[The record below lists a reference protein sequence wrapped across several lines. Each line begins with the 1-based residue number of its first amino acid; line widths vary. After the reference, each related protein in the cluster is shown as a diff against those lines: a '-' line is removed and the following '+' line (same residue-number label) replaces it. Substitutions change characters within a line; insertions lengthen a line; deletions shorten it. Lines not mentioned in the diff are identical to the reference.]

1 MDDRV
6 LRATVFYNAGEL
18 TYNFPFDYI
27 KKSFIMI
34 KYVDKIEADYIDEG
48 QLLLYGIDYTINDKQ
63 VILKEKNVTNK
74 YICIYRSTTTSI
86 ISTFSD
92 GSLLKASNMNISNVQ
107 LLHLNEELSD
117 YIVIHKLPSGF
128 LQKIEEAIKVTE
140 DNAGLTKEYLDE
152 ILSIYALIKECLDDV
167 IIYTK
172 SIKVK
177 SFNNVNEMLS
187 SNNITEG
194 DLVRTKGYVSK
205 LDKEGALYSIES
217 DVGTSASYI
226 KLQNNLYA
234 IKMRDAVD
242 TDKILYKD
250 INIESI
256 LNSYISFYYILNS
269 LVLPHFSFIIDNVV
283 YIKNDLLKI
292 LFDTDINK
300 LSINIKKE
308 G

>member
-1 MDDRV
+1 MDDRE

-27 KKSFIMI
+27 KKSFVMI

-48 QLLLYGIDYTINDKQ
+48 QILLYGTDYTINDKQ
-63 VILKEKNVTNK
+63 IILKEKNTTNK
-74 YICIYRSTTTSI
+74 YICIYRSTATSLI
-86 ISTFSD
+86 TTFSD

-140 DNAGLTKEYLDE
+140 DNAVLTKEYLDE
-152 ILSIYALIKECLDDV
+152 ILSIYTLIKECLDDV
-167 IIYTK
+167 ILYTK

-177 SFNNVNEMLS
+177 SFNNVNEMIS

-194 DLVRTKGYVSK
+194 DLVRTKGYISK
-205 LDKEGALYSIES
+205 LDKDGALYSIES
-217 DVGTSASYI
+217 GVDSSSSYI

-234 IKMRDAVD
+234 IKMRDAID

-256 LNSYISFYYILNS
+256 LNSYISFYYIDTH
-269 LVLPHFSFIIDNVV
+269 LVMPSGTFIINNKFYLLGDLFN
-283 YIKNDLLKI
+283 ITFTNDKLR
-292 LFDTDINK
+292 LF
-300 LSINIKKE
+300 IKKE
-308 G
+308 GR